1 MFMCLSTREKEFIE
15 DWLKYIEGETS
26 LNKFVDKWGSEGKDW
41 KVYMRVLRHR
51 ISKKYD
57 SMLKDL
63 LLMRKFI
70 DLEAHP

>member
-1 MFMCLSTREKEFIE
+1 MCLSTREKEFIE
-15 DWLKYIEGETS
+15 DWLQYIEGNIT
-26 LNKFVDKWGSEGKDW
+26 LNKFVEKWGSEGNDW

>member
-1 MFMCLSTREKEFIE
+1 MCLSKKEREFID
-15 DWLKYIEGETS
+15 DWMKYMDKKIT
-26 LNKFVDKWGSEGKDW
+26 LQQFVEKWRSQGKDW

-63 LLMRKFI
+63 LLMRKFL
-70 DLEAHP
+70 DLEMHP

>member
-1 MFMCLSTREKEFIE
+1 MCLSKREKEFIE
-15 DWLKYIEGETS
+15 DWLQYIEGDIT
-26 LNKFVDKWGSEGKDW
+26 LNKFVEKWGSEGKDW

-51 ISKKYD
+51 ISRKYD